1 MAEQEDD
8 EFEDMQDEAAAPSL
22 VPEVAPGRTS
32 STETAG
38 DRSAPRAARFGEG
51 PEGQAAR
58 RERNLPGPRTGP
70 LERAGSFWRDVR
82 AELKRVTW
90 PTLKEVQ
97 QTTIITII
105 AVIFFA
111 AYLWGVDRILA
122 FVITQL
128 ESVANRLFG

>member
-8 EFEDMQDEAAAPSL
+8 ELEGMPEELAAT
-22 VPEVAPGRTS
+22 PEERA
-32 STETAG
+32 TETAG
-38 DRSAPRAARFGEG
+38 DRAAARADAG
-51 PEGQAAR
+51 PRAR
-58 RERNLPGPRTGP
+58 RERAAAVAPRGTGTF
-70 LERAGSFWRDVR
+70 ERAGSFWRDVR
-82 AELKRVTW
+82 AELKRVAW

-97 QTTIITII
+97 NTTIITVI

-128 ESVANRLFG
+128 ENVANRLFG

>member
-1 MAEQEDD
+1 VAEQEDD
-8 EFEDMQDEAAAPSL
+8 EFEGVEADSAIAP
-22 VPEVAPGRTS
+22 ERIS

-38 DRSAPRAARFGEG
+38 DRAAPRAARFGEG

-58 RERNLPGPRTGP
+58 RERNIPGPRTGP
-70 LERAGSFWRDVR
+70 LDRAGSFWRDVR

-111 AYLWGVDRILA
+111 TYLYAVDWSLA
-122 FVITQL
+122 RAIEGLTKL
-128 ESVANRLFG
+128 LGS

>member
-1 MAEQEDD
+1 VAEQEDD
-8 EFEDMQDEAAAPSL
+8 EFEGMQDDAVASELEAESAAEVASETPGDRAAARTTPTQPRRDRARAAAAPH
-22 VPEVAPGRTS
+22 
-32 STETAG
+32 
-38 DRSAPRAARFGEG
+38 SA
-51 PEGQAAR
+51 
-58 RERNLPGPRTGP
+58 GP

-90 PTLKEVQ
+90 PTLPEVQ
-97 QTTIITII
+97 KTTIITII

-111 AYLWGVDRILA
+111 TYLWGVDHLLA

>member
-8 EFEDMQDEAAAPSL
+8 ELEGMPDDPAATPEERATETPSDRAAA
-22 VPEVAPGRTS
+22 ARTG
-32 STETAG
+32 AG
-38 DRSAPRAARFGEG
+38 GSR
-51 PEGQAAR
+51 AR
-58 RERNLPGPRTGP
+58 RERTAAAPRGTGTF
-70 LERAGSFWRDVR
+70 ERAGSFWRDVR
-82 AELKRVTW
+82 AELKRVAW

-97 QTTIITII
+97 NTTIITII